1 MSTEP
6 IAGLPPGPAEATLH
20 SLVKRFREE
29 EAKDLTAVYQLR
41 LTGDQGGLWH
51 LTISDRHCLLAPG
64 LAERPDVTITV
75 AATEWVDLLA
85 GRLDGYAAFVEGRV
99 QVEGDLSLGLRRQGL
114 VGF

>member
-6 IAGLPPGPAEATLH
+6 IAGPPPGAAEASLN
-20 SLVKRFREE
+20 SLVKRFREA

-51 LTISDRHCLLAPG
+51 LTVSNRQCSLTPG
-64 LAERPDVTITV
+64 AAERPDVTITV
-75 AATEWVDLLA
+75 AALDWVDLLA

-99 QVEGDLSLGLRRQGL
+99 QVEGDLSLALRLQGL
-114 VGF
+114 FGF